1 MSLEPLAVVSAYAY
15 TSPKLEVRS
24 QPQKDG
30 LGLFACEPI
39 QKGELLTVWSGIIV
53 DDAGLLRLPEPYL
66 HRTVQVEEGLYQ
78 VSLRTDEPADYGN
91 HSCNPNAGMSG
102 QIALVAMRD
111 IDVDEEVCYD
121 YAMSESS
128 DYDEFDCH
136 CGAPNCRG
144 RITGEDWRLPELW
157 SRYDGYFS
165 PYLQRKIDAL
175 RAEARA
181 RRRWPAGI
189 EASLRGRF
197 HGIGLRRRRQ
207 RPAPA
212 LG

>member
-1 MSLEPLAVVSAYAY
+1 MPLEPLGLVSAYAY
-15 TSPKLEVRS
+15 ISPKIEVRR
-24 QPQKDG
+24 QPRTEG
-30 LGLFACEPI
+30 LGLFAREPI
-39 QKGELLTVWSGIIV
+39 QKGELLTVWGGIIV
-53 DDAGLLRLPEPYL
+53 DDAALLQLPEPYL

-91 HSCNPNAGMSG
+91 HSCSPNAGMSG

-111 IDVDEEVCYD
+111 IGADEEVCYD

-157 SRYDGYFS
+157 ARYDGYFS

-175 RAEARA
+175 RAEAKVA
-181 RRRWPAGI
+181 
-189 EASLRGRF
+189 ASSPTGFGAALLGRF
-197 HGIGLRRRRQ
+197 HGIGGRRRRQ
-207 RPAPA
+207 RPAHA

>member
-1 MSLEPLAVVSAYAY
+1 MPLEPLALVHKYAY
-15 TSPKLEVRS
+15 TSPRLEVRL
-24 QPQKDG
+24 QPRTQG
-30 LGLFACEPI
+30 LGLFAREPI
-39 QKGELLTVWSGIIV
+39 PKGELLTVWGGIIV
-53 DDAGLLRLPEPYL
+53 DDAALLLLPEPYL

-91 HSCNPNAGMSG
+91 HSCNPNAGLSG

-111 IDVDEEVCYD
+111 IGVDEEICYD

-157 SRYDGYFS
+157 ARYEGYFS

-175 RAEARA
+175 QAEARA
-181 RRRWPAGI
+181 RRPWPTGVGAD
-189 EASLRGRF
+189 LVDRF
-197 HGIGLRRRRQ
+197 HRIGSRRRRQ
-207 RPAPA
+207 QPAHA